1 MNRLKISE
9 EHKLIRQ
16 ALMKFAQEV
25 WGRFPETFKEYAEYF
40 IKYLLESNIKAFS
53 TSYFFIL

>member
-1 MNRLKISE
+1 MNRRNIFE

-16 ALMKFAQEV
+16 TLIKFAQEV
-25 WGRFPETFKEYAEYF
+25 LGRFPETFKEYAEYF
-40 IKYLLESNIKAFS
+40 IEYMLESNIKAFS